1 MRRSGGERS
10 LVVAGLN
17 GGERGGGG
25 GAERMRRGRGSGW
38 GPCRGLGGEGAAEE
52 AELGLAEE
60 GGAHGGERGA
70 GRRIEKTASDARY
83 GGGRRW
89 VRLVIRVLIF

>member
-38 GPCRGLGGEGAAEE
+38 GRGRGRGGEGAAEE

-60 GGAHGGERGA
+60 AGAPGGASHGGGGERGA
-70 GRRIEKTASDARY
+70 GRRIEKTASGARY
-83 GGGRRW
+83 GGGQR
-89 VRLVIRVLIF
+89 